1 MQIKIDLKIFIL
13 GLILLLVNDIKIY
26 IILMIFAMAH
36 EIAHLITGI
45 ILGLKPKSISILPYG
60 FKILFDVK
68 VKDLNTKI
76 GKGTILSIKKIIIAL
91 AGPIVNIIFIIIF
104 WIFKYKIFGIT
115 YDYIVYANMLIAIF
129 NLLPIYPLDGG
140 RVIKEIIHIKYGT
153 SKSYSMIIKITEIAI
168 SILSI
173 ITSILVLYYKNWL
186 LIIVLLYLWYIAYES
201 IKIFRIK
208 LIMIRSIA
216 KEKLGKI

>member
-91 AGPIVNIIFIIIF
+91 AGPMVNIIFIIIF

>member
-26 IILMIFAMAH
+26 IILMIFAMTH

-91 AGPIVNIIFIIIF
+91 AGPMVNIIFIIIF

-216 KEKLGKI
+216 KEKINKT

>member
-140 RVIKEIIHIKYGT
+140 RILKEIIKINRGIGI
-153 SKSYSMIIKITEIAI
+153 SYIYINKISNI
-168 SILSI
+168 SIII
-173 ITSILVLYYKNWL
+173 ITILSRHIPKFFVPMNER
-186 LIIVLLYLWYIAYES
+186 V
-201 IKIFRIK
+201 
-208 LIMIRSIA
+208 
-216 KEKLGKI
+216 

>member
-26 IILMIFAMAH
+26 IILMIFAMTH

-91 AGPIVNIIFIIIF
+91 AGPMVNIIFIIIF

-153 SKSYSMIIKITEIAI
+153 SKSYSMIIKITEISI

>member
-91 AGPIVNIIFIIIF
+91 AGPMVNIIFIIIF

-153 SKSYSMIIKITEIAI
+153 SKSYSMIIKINEIAI

>member
-26 IILMIFAMAH
+26 IILMIFAMTH

-91 AGPIVNIIFIIIF
+91 AGPMVNIIFIIIF